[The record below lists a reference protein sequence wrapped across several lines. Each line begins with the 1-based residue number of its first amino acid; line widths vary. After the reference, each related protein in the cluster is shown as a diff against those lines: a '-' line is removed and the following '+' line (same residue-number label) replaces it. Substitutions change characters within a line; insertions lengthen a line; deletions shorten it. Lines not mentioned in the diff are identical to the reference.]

1 MTDNTEQKNKPP
13 TTDSKAVKK
22 DPSNSGSS
30 TQPRK
35 PLKVFLPVMRIVL
48 AVTVIVGLIAAGGLL
63 WADWQQRGLAQQ
75 RAETAIA
82 ALDQSISSLRQGS
95 SSVLEGQSKQLQ
107 QIETLERQIYQ
118 LQLRLNTQGRR
129 IAELGSTT
137 RSDWL
142 LAEAVYLTRL
152 ASQRL
157 QTERGVK
164 NPLALL
170 ENVDLILK
178 ELDDTDFLAVRGAV
192 AEDITALRLT
202 EVVDREGIY
211 LELQALATNIDTM
224 PLVDF
229 PQQQSSLENEALAS
243 QTDDSAIKRFFQELG
258 SLVRIRHRQT
268 PIEPL
273 LQPAEGPIV
282 RHNLYMMLEQAQVA
296 LLREEQEIYRHSLL
310 KAENYLARFF
320 QHNSNAQIAKQRLAA
335 LGQLSIVQHLP
346 AIGRSLDAMETL
358 LVTRQQRLIET
369 AKSSDLEIT
378 E

>member
-1 MTDNTEQKNKPP
+1 MTDNTELKNKPS
-13 TTDSKAVKK
+13 TTDNRANKKGTSSSGRNPRPRRSLKA
-22 DPSNSGSS
+22 
-30 TQPRK
+30 
-35 PLKVFLPVMRIVL
+35 FLPVLRIVL
-48 AVTVIVGLIAAGGLL
+48 VVGVIVGLIAAGGLF

-82 ALDQSISSLRQGS
+82 ALDQSISTLRQGS

-107 QIETLERQIYQ
+107 QIETLERQIYE

-129 IAELGSTT
+129 VAELGSTT

-178 ELDDTDFLAVRGAV
+178 ELDDTDFLAVRRAV

-211 LELQALATNIDTM
+211 LELQALASNIETM
-224 PLVDF
+224 SLVDF
-229 PQQQSSLENEALAS
+229 PQQQSSLADKSSPLPTAN
-243 QTDDSAIKRFFQELG
+243 SAVKRFFQELG
-258 SLVRIRHRQT
+258 SLVRVRYRQT

-273 LQPAEGPIV
+273 LQPAEGAIV
-282 RHNLYMMLEQAQVA
+282 RHNLHMMLEQAQVA

-320 QHNSNAQIAKQRLAA
+320 QHNSNAHIAKQRLAA
-335 LGQLSIVQHLP
+335 LGQLSIVQRLP
-346 AIGRSLDAMETL
+346 AINRTLDAMETL